1 MRLQTIR
8 IMPFYI
14 GSDIPNEKMQIFTD
28 ILQELPH
35 ESIAQILSKDEFE
48 YIYDVCIERKLR
60 LLIFSDGIGEFVF
73 TDEDKTYCNSSGI
86 DVKDILDERKRAHS
100 SLLRGNHAFSQIISQ
115 YLSEFQAFAIANLG
129 ENKRNSIRTRLTYV
143 MSTYFFDCGF
153 AELSDYKKMQM
164 YNLLYTDNYYK
175 TGRFTEENITN
186 ELNVSS
192 FQNADTLAST
202 HVVSSWASYI
212 VFSDDLSTLFDGLL
226 RYQINIQHLWMYTYS
241 TNQMISDM
249 FKSVNLK
256 NVRTTQI
263 DELFQELLRMKLCV
277 YKYKGI
283 ISSTM
288 HEREHKIY
296 QHLMVTSKLN
306 ILIEE
311 VDMNF
316 QTLDTRM
323 NWLLTEKR
331 FISGQYIEFLLF
343 LFTLLETFS
352 VIKNFS
358 VTDLQDYWLFFVSAI
373 VLTIYLFARR
383 RE

>member
-1 MRLQTIR
+1 
-8 IMPFYI
+8 MPFYI

-129 ENKRNSIRTRLTYV
+129 ENKRNSIQTRLTYV

-192 FQNADTLAST
+192 FQN
-202 HVVSSWASYI
+202 VEY
-212 VFSDDLSTLFDGLL
+212 
-226 RYQINIQHLWMYTYS
+226 
-241 TNQMISDM
+241 
-249 FKSVNLK
+249 
-256 NVRTTQI
+256 
-263 DELFQELLRMKLCV
+263 
-277 YKYKGI
+277 
-283 ISSTM
+283 
-288 HEREHKIY
+288 
-296 QHLMVTSKLN
+296 
-306 ILIEE
+306 
-311 VDMNF
+311 
-316 QTLDTRM
+316 
-323 NWLLTEKR
+323 
-331 FISGQYIEFLLF
+331 
-343 LFTLLETFS
+343 
-352 VIKNFS
+352 
-358 VTDLQDYWLFFVSAI
+358 
-373 VLTIYLFARR
+373 
-383 RE
+383 